1 MLSDVL
7 SPQDPKVWE
16 PEETNHHPTRS
27 VTEADW
33 LMGTLSRICLAMK
46 DLFTSWL
53 TITKWLPPAF
63 WGFRPFFCQPVR
75 PTNKVKKL
83 ASSLLPASC
92 ILSPSSNFQSLERQN
107 FLNSFSAFP
116 FHLILLLVFNCWNF
130 FTIVPIHNVTHQ
142 EARLC
147 KSGLGIFVQRRHQYM
162 LPQIILH
169 ENLR

>member
-16 PEETNHHPTRS
+16 PEETNHHPTRL

-33 LMGTLSRICLAMK
+33 LMGTLSWICLVMK
-46 DLFTSWL
+46 DLFTKLAHHHKVAAVSIL
-53 TITKWLPPAF
+53 RFPS
-63 WGFRPFFCQPVR
+63 FFCQPVR

-92 ILSPSSNFQSLERQN
+92 ILSPSSNFPSLERQN

-116 FHLILLLVFNCWNF
+116 FHLILLLVFNC
-130 FTIVPIHNVTHQ
+130 
-142 EARLC
+142 
-147 KSGLGIFVQRRHQYM
+147 
-162 LPQIILH
+162 
-169 ENLR
+169 